1 MRKFLFIS
9 LVSLI
14 QCTDPPP
21 LTDPLKIAVLTTWPG
36 YNVVFIAQEK
46 GFFTKHGVEVTLVP
60 RTDYSYSLQDYR
72 EGRVDGAFMVLSDAI
87 ICDAENI
94 PTNLIYATDYSTTG
108 DLIVGQPD
116 LNSLQVKKS

>member
-36 YNVVFIAQEK
+36 CRFHCA
-46 GFFTKHGVEVTLVP
+46 
-60 RTDYSYSLQDYR
+60 R
-72 EGRVDGAFMVLSDAI
+72 ERIF
-87 ICDAENI
+87 
-94 PTNLIYATDYSTTG
+94 Y
-108 DLIVGQPD
+108 
-116 LNSLQVKKS
+116 